1 MKKELSPWGRQCKVQ
16 MLVFGKSLEQ
26 LSRETNFCKTYLSAV
41 INGRVIVPDETIK
54 VISDALEVD
63 MALKR

>member
-16 MLVFGKSLEQ
+16 MLVLGKSLEQ
-26 LSRETNFCKTYLSAV
+26 LSRETTFAKPYLSAV

>member
-1 MKKELSPWGRQCKVQ
+1 MKRKMSPWGMQCKTQ
-16 MLVFGKSLEQ
+16 MLLLGKTLRQ
-26 LSRETNFCKTYLSAV
+26 LSTETNYSVSYLSAI

>member
-1 MKKELSPWGRQCKVQ
+1 MKKELSPWCRQCKVQ
-16 MLVFGKSLEQ
+16 MLVMGKSLEQ
-26 LSRETNFCKTYLSAV
+26 LSRETNFCKSYISSI

-63 MALKR
+63 IALER